1 MDDKECIAFLQWA
14 LPQLNL
20 RWSGFR
26 KVHGQV
32 CKRLK
37 RRMNDLGVAD
47 FAAYRIRLE
56 ADPAEWHVLDEC
68 CHVTISRFFR
78 EKRVFEVL
86 RSRVLPHIAARS
98 HGEGRAAR
106 MWSAGCAS
114 GEEPYTL
121 KILWDL
127 EVARPYPAG
136 VPLSVIAT
144 DTDRAMLARADKAC
158 FTAGSLRELPTP
170 LLNEAFDREG
180 SLYCLKRQYRAGIK
194 FLQQDLRLGAPPG
207 PFDLILCRYVAFTY
221 FSLPLQEVVLL
232 RIRDRLFPE
241 GYLVIGGDER
251 LPRDD
256 AGLIPLAGAPQIF
269 ARQSSMAAH
278 QDSWLSGVAC
288 IGEAGVIHDHLL

>member
-1 MDDKECIAFLQWA
+1 MSDTDCTAFLQRA
-14 LPQLNL
+14 LPQLSL

-37 RRMNDLGVAD
+37 RRMKDLGVAD
-47 FAAYRIRLE
+47 FAAYRTRLE
-56 ADPAEWHVLDEC
+56 ADPAEWRVLDAC

-86 RSRVLPHIAARS
+86 RSRVLPEIAARA
-98 HGEGRAAR
+98 HCEERAAR

-127 EVARPYPAG
+127 EIARPYPDS
-136 VPLSVIAT
+136 VPLSIIAT
-144 DTDRAMLARADKAC
+144 DTDRAMLARAEKAC
-158 FTAGSLRELPTP
+158 FTAGSLRELP
-170 LLNEAFDREG
+170 LLNQAFDREG
-180 SLYCLKRQYRAGIK
+180 SLYCLKRPYREGIE
-194 FLQQDLRLGAPPG
+194 FLLQDLRLGAPPD

-221 FSLPLQEVVLL
+221 FSLPLQEEVLL
-232 RIRDRLFPE
+232 RIRDRLFPG

-256 AGLIPLAGAPQIF
+256 PGLAPLAGAPQIF
-269 ARQSSMAAH
+269 VRQSHVAA
-278 QDSWLSGVAC
+278 
-288 IGEAGVIHDHLL
+288 

>member
-1 MDDKECIAFLQWA
+1 MAHAQKRAEPLSDTDCTAFLQWA
-14 LPQLNL
+14 LPQLDL

-26 KVHGQV
+26 KVHRQV

-47 FAAYRIRLE
+47 FAAYRTRLQ

-68 CHVTISRFFR
+68 WHITISRFFR

-86 RSRVLPHIAARS
+86 RSRVLPQIAARA
-98 HGEGRAAR
+98 HREERAAR

-127 EVARPYPAG
+127 EVARPYPGG
-136 VPLSVIAT
+136 VPLSIIAT
-144 DTDRAMLARADKAC
+144 DTDIAMLARADKAC
-158 FTAGSLRELPTP
+158 FTAGSLRELPAP
-170 LLNEAFDREG
+170 LLNQALDRED
-180 SLYCLKRQYRAGIK
+180 SLYCLKRQYREGIE

-221 FSLPLQEVVLL
+221 FSPPLQEQVLL
-232 RIRDRLFPE
+232 RLREQLLPD

-256 AGLIPLAGAPQIF
+256 PGLAPLAGAPQIF
-269 ARQSSMAAH
+269 VRQSHVAA
-278 QDSWLSGVAC
+278 
-288 IGEAGVIHDHLL
+288 